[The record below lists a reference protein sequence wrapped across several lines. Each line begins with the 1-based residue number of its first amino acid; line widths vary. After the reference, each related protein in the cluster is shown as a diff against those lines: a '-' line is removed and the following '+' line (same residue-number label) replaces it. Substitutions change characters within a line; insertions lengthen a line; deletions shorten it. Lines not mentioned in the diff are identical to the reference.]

1 MLRGLPEALRLRRL
15 MELEDR
21 QHVKPPGQVT
31 RHWRGIILSGCCN
44 TRGEGG
50 AHPSWLL
57 LADPRQRCMLISD
70 AGRRITA
77 SQHRRSAK
85 LIRISFDYRV
95 STAHGGGGG
104 EVAGRGGRGLLSSSA
119 LVALLALTV
128 IETFFWLLL
137 VMI

>member
-1 MLRGLPEALRLRRL
+1 MLGGQPDALRLMRL

-44 TRGEGG
+44 ARGEGG

-70 AGRRITA
+70 AGRKITA

-85 LIRISFDYRV
+85 LIRLSFDYRV
-95 STAHGGGGG
+95 STAQWGGGG
-104 EVAGRGGRGLLSSSA
+104 EEEGGWGRGREGEGCSHR
-119 LVALLALTV
+119 
-128 IETFFWLLL
+128 LLL
-137 VMI
+137 WCFSL